1 MTSIFAGSMRRR
13 RDSSSRAGVLTVMT
27 RRACRSAPAVEAQGD
42 EPLGKG
48 VEVRITQ
55 EIEVGDGHHR
65 RNAPQVYGERQRGS
79 EAVVQVEVPIA
90 LCVNDIFMF
99 RSVILQ
105 HPGQVLKVI
114 APERDRGRIESY
126 FHNLFLKNC
135 SIWQIIVIFGVV
147 TTLLFVYKNKV
158 LYEESAPYPV
168 VRGCRGCGGAAAQNI
183 VLGDRVPELKIS
195 KWLDDNQ
202 PEAAPATY
210 IEFFHSSNPA
220 CIASL
225 KRLKEITDKTGAKLR
240 VIVVTKEDAAK
251 VTPLLR
257 PYLSKRIGAALGTEK
272 AFTAFGVT
280 YVPFGVLT
288 DARNRATWM
297 GNSLQ
302 FNEKLIEQTTR

>member
-1 MTSIFAGSMRRR
+1 M
-13 RDSSSRAGVLTVMT
+13 
-27 RRACRSAPAVEAQGD
+27 
-42 EPLGKG
+42 K
-48 VEVRITQ
+48 
-55 EIEVGDGHHR
+55 
-65 RNAPQVYGERQRGS
+65 
-79 EAVVQVEVPIA
+79 
-90 LCVNDIFMF
+90 
-99 RSVILQ
+99 
-105 HPGQVLKVI
+105 
-114 APERDRGRIESY
+114 
-126 FHNLFLKNC
+126 
-135 SIWQIIVIFGVV
+135 
-147 TTLLFVYKNKV
+147 KV
-158 LYEESAPYPV
+158 LLILSFAAV
-168 VRGCRGCGGAAAQNI
+168 AAAGGAAAQNI

-240 VIVVTKEDAAK
+240 VIVVPKEDAAK

>member
-1 MTSIFAGSMRRR
+1 M
-13 RDSSSRAGVLTVMT
+13 
-27 RRACRSAPAVEAQGD
+27 
-42 EPLGKG
+42 K
-48 VEVRITQ
+48 
-55 EIEVGDGHHR
+55 
-65 RNAPQVYGERQRGS
+65 
-79 EAVVQVEVPIA
+79 
-90 LCVNDIFMF
+90 
-99 RSVILQ
+99 
-105 HPGQVLKVI
+105 
-114 APERDRGRIESY
+114 
-126 FHNLFLKNC
+126 
-135 SIWQIIVIFGVV
+135 
-147 TTLLFVYKNKV
+147 KV
-158 LYEESAPYPV
+158 LLILSFAAV
-168 VRGCRGCGGAAAQNI
+168 AAAGGAAAQNI

-251 VTPLLR
+251 VTPLLS

>member
-1 MTSIFAGSMRRR
+1 M
-13 RDSSSRAGVLTVMT
+13 
-27 RRACRSAPAVEAQGD
+27 
-42 EPLGKG
+42 K
-48 VEVRITQ
+48 
-55 EIEVGDGHHR
+55 
-65 RNAPQVYGERQRGS
+65 
-79 EAVVQVEVPIA
+79 
-90 LCVNDIFMF
+90 
-99 RSVILQ
+99 
-105 HPGQVLKVI
+105 
-114 APERDRGRIESY
+114 
-126 FHNLFLKNC
+126 
-135 SIWQIIVIFGVV
+135 
-147 TTLLFVYKNKV
+147 KV
-158 LYEESAPYPV
+158 LLILSFAAV
-168 VRGCRGCGGAAAQNI
+168 AAAGGAAAQNI

-240 VIVVTKEDAAK
+240 VIVVTKEDPAK

>member
-1 MTSIFAGSMRRR
+1 M
-13 RDSSSRAGVLTVMT
+13 
-27 RRACRSAPAVEAQGD
+27 
-42 EPLGKG
+42 K
-48 VEVRITQ
+48 
-55 EIEVGDGHHR
+55 
-65 RNAPQVYGERQRGS
+65 
-79 EAVVQVEVPIA
+79 
-90 LCVNDIFMF
+90 
-99 RSVILQ
+99 
-105 HPGQVLKVI
+105 
-114 APERDRGRIESY
+114 
-126 FHNLFLKNC
+126 
-135 SIWQIIVIFGVV
+135 
-147 TTLLFVYKNKV
+147 KV
-158 LYEESAPYPV
+158 LLILSFAAV
-168 VRGCRGCGGAAAQNI
+168 AAAGGAAAQNI

-240 VIVVTKEDAAK
+240 VIVVTKEDTAK

>member
-1 MTSIFAGSMRRR
+1 M
-13 RDSSSRAGVLTVMT
+13 
-27 RRACRSAPAVEAQGD
+27 
-42 EPLGKG
+42 K
-48 VEVRITQ
+48 
-55 EIEVGDGHHR
+55 
-65 RNAPQVYGERQRGS
+65 
-79 EAVVQVEVPIA
+79 
-90 LCVNDIFMF
+90 
-99 RSVILQ
+99 
-105 HPGQVLKVI
+105 
-114 APERDRGRIESY
+114 
-126 FHNLFLKNC
+126 
-135 SIWQIIVIFGVV
+135 
-147 TTLLFVYKNKV
+147 KV
-158 LYEESAPYPV
+158 LLILSFAAV
-168 VRGCRGCGGAAAQNI
+168 AAVAAAGGAAAQNI

-288 DARNRATWM
+288 DARNRAMWM